1 LKKLTYEFRKI
12 SEPHESDEFDVTVKF
27 NNRIMNFKVQ
37 NVTIS
42 YLKLMQ
48 MQERNENVL
57 TLDNVKLSVNLLK
70 EMLDQEFATG

>member
-1 LKKLTYEFRKI
+1 
-12 SEPHESDEFDVTVKF
+12 
-27 NNRIMNFKVQ
+27 
-37 NVTIS
+37 
-42 YLKLMQ
+42 MQ